1 MEDKDTELL
10 CKVTANHLF
19 LAQFEPFRATVRSLR
34 ARNPDL
40 ARGILQT
47 IVSSGGRLG
56 NDDLDSDSGRIL
68 WSDSC
73 PSPAVLTFLCTLELL
88 EFPDATSQL
97 WSFDD
102 NSLKLRAE
110 FLLYVH
116 TMSAR
121 VLSEL
126 KDSVNLEGNENYDE
140 GITRNE
146 ELRVLQGFLVVGSS
160 RLKPDL
166 IELEENR
173 EENEGFSGGFT
184 EEEIMGLRGLILKIP
199 DIFDVLCGNIE
210 KQVGRVESD
219 DSGLAIALRAEM
231 RRREKEE
238 RMLRLIQKCV
248 QVAHLDAMRECLEE
262 NNEDGAVSHI
272 RFLHL
277 DHGVEEAEY
286 SMILQDL
293 LKKFSSGK
301 ADYGDTWH
309 AMRAKVFSVYSE
321 ALSSNCTR
329 LVLMIQV
336 IQDKLLSEEIE
347 VYNASENNQ
356 IPLPI
361 QRLLTFFAELKPEAS
376 SKETPLSLKIATA
389 SCMRDLYHYARVRGL
404 HALECIIDTALSL
417 VQSEK
422 LQEACEVALEHHS
435 CFPTF
440 GLGDA

>member
-10 CKVTANHLF
+10 CKVTVNHLF

-40 ARGILQT
+40 TRAILQT

-56 NDDLDSDSGRIL
+56 NDDLDAEGRIL

-126 KDSVNLEGNENYDE
+126 KESVNLEGNENFDE
-140 GITRNE
+140 GTTRNE
-146 ELRVLQGFLVVGSS
+146 ELRILQGFLEVGSS

-166 IELEENR
+166 TELEENR
-173 EENEGFSGGFT
+173 EENDGFSGGFT

-199 DIFDVLCGNIE
+199 DIFYVLCGNID
-210 KQVGRVESD
+210 KQVGCVEND
-219 DSGLAIALRAEM
+219 DSGLAITLRTDM
-231 RRREKEE
+231 MRREKEE

-248 QVAHLDAMRECLEE
+248 QVAHIDAMRECLEE

-286 SMILQDL
+286 R
-293 LKKFSSGK
+293 
-301 ADYGDTWH
+301 YG
-309 AMRAKVFSVYSE
+309 S
-321 ALSSNCTR
+321 C
-329 LVLMIQV
+329 
-336 IQDKLLSEEIE
+336 
-347 VYNASENNQ
+347 
-356 IPLPI
+356 
-361 QRLLTFFAELKPEAS
+361 FFANL
-376 SKETPLSLKIATA
+376 
-389 SCMRDLYHYARVRGL
+389 D
-404 HALECIIDTALSL
+404 
-417 VQSEK
+417 
-422 LQEACEVALEHHS
+422 
-435 CFPTF
+435 
-440 GLGDA
+440 

>member
-10 CKVTANHLF
+10 CKVTVNHLF

-40 ARGILQT
+40 TRAILQT

-56 NDDLDSDSGRIL
+56 NDDLDAEGRIL

-126 KDSVNLEGNENYDE
+126 KESVNLEGNENFDE
-140 GITRNE
+140 GTTRNE
-146 ELRVLQGFLVVGSS
+146 ELRILQGFLEVGSS

-166 IELEENR
+166 TELEENR
-173 EENEGFSGGFT
+173 EENDGFSGGFT

-199 DIFDVLCGNIE
+199 DIFYVLCGNID
-210 KQVGRVESD
+210 KQVGCVEND
-219 DSGLAIALRAEM
+219 DSGLAITLRTDM
-231 RRREKEE
+231 MRREKEE

-248 QVAHLDAMRECLEE
+248 QVAHIDAMRECLEE

-277 DHGVEEAEY
+277 DHGVEKAEY
-286 SMILQDL
+286 R
-293 LKKFSSGK
+293 
-301 ADYGDTWH
+301 YG
-309 AMRAKVFSVYSE
+309 S
-321 ALSSNCTR
+321 C
-329 LVLMIQV
+329 
-336 IQDKLLSEEIE
+336 
-347 VYNASENNQ
+347 
-356 IPLPI
+356 
-361 QRLLTFFAELKPEAS
+361 FFANL
-376 SKETPLSLKIATA
+376 
-389 SCMRDLYHYARVRGL
+389 D
-404 HALECIIDTALSL
+404 
-417 VQSEK
+417 
-422 LQEACEVALEHHS
+422 
-435 CFPTF
+435 
-440 GLGDA
+440 